1 MPVEQDAFRF
11 PLPWIHRLTMSQDGK
26 ISFSSRFDRVK
37 PKTTHDKTC
46 FEEKIEPA
54 PHNSLQWVFMRAFRC
69 TQVNEE
75 QDENRSETSIPH
87 PKALTM
93 QSDRRRSG
101 AFYTSKGRVS
111 YLFKEGSLSLKA

>member
-11 PLPWIHRLTMSQDGK
+11 PLLWIHLRLTMSQDGK
-26 ISFSSRFDRVK
+26 RISFSSRFDRVK
-37 PKTTHDKTC
+37 PKTTHDK
-46 FEEKIEPA
+46 
-54 PHNSLQWVFMRAFRC
+54 C